1 MGALPPDEQI
11 HAPPPQAVLALDAS
25 ASVQRPLQERLRQRP
40 RLLALEQLQPMLRM
54 PSEVLL
60 ELIQQLVRIQGA
72 VVVGRPRGFHQ
83 RVLPGRAGQIPRHHL
98 HGGAVL
104 EAALWKLPDG
114 ARADRRLGWPKRSS
128 RLLRWIPSWTL
139 RNTVKTEVQ

>member
-1 MGALPPDEQI
+1 M
-11 HAPPPQAVLALDAS
+11 LALDAS

-72 VVVGRPRGFHQ
+72 VVVGRPRGLHQ
-83 RVLPGRAGQIPRHHL
+83 RVLAGRAGQIPRHHL